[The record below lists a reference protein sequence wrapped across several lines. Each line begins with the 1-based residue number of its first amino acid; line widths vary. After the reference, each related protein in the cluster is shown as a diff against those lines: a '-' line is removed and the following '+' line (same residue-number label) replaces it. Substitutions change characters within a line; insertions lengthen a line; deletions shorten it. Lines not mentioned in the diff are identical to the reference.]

1 MNSLSLYQLAD
12 EYRQLLELA
21 ASEEADEAS
30 FSAALDAMQ
39 GEITARAVSLAQV
52 ARNLE
57 AFEEQIEAAIEAM
70 TQRANRAKHRAN
82 SIRAYLK
89 AQMEIAGI
97 SKLDSP
103 FFALALRKNPPKL
116 IISEDALIPR
126 DYLRIVPERLE
137 PNKPEI
143 TKALK
148 AGADIDGCRLETTT
162 RLEIRL

>member
-1 MNSLSLYQLAD
+1 MNSLTLYQLTD

-21 ASEEADEAS
+21 ASEEADEES
-30 FSAALDAMQ
+30 FAAALADLQ
-39 GEITARAVSLAQV
+39 GEITTRAVSLAQV

-57 AFEEQIEAAIEAM
+57 SFEQQIEAAIEAM
-70 TQRANRAKHRAN
+70 SKRANRAKKRAE

-89 AQMEIAGI
+89 ERMEIASI
-97 SKLDSP
+97 NKVDSP
-103 FFALALRKNPPKL
+103 FFTLAIRKNPPRL
-116 IISEDALIPR
+116 VIAEDALVPR

-148 AGADIDGCRLETTT
+148 SGIEIDGCRLEATT
-162 RLEIRL
+162 RLEIK

>member
-1 MNSLSLYQLAD
+1 MNNLTLYQLTD

-21 ASEEADEAS
+21 ASEEADEES
-30 FSAALDAMQ
+30 FGAALDAMQ
-39 GEITARAVSLAQV
+39 GEITTRAVSLAQV

-57 AFEEQIEAAIEAM
+57 AFESQIESAIEAM
-70 TQRANRAKHRAN
+70 SKRANRAKKRAE

-89 AQMEIAGI
+89 EQMERAGI

-103 FFALALRKNPPKL
+103 FFGLSIRKNPPKL
-116 IISEDALIPR
+116 MIAEDALVPR
-126 DYLRIVPERLE
+126 DYLRVIPERLE

-148 AGADIDGCRLETTT
+148 SGIEIDGCRLEATT
-162 RLEIRL
+162 RLEIK

>member
-1 MNSLSLYQLAD
+1 MNNLTLYQLTD

-21 ASEEADEAS
+21 ASEEADEES
-30 FSAALDAMQ
+30 FGAALDAMQ
-39 GEITARAVSLAQV
+39 GEITTRAVSLAQV

-57 AFEEQIEAAIEAM
+57 SFEQQIEAAIEAM
-70 TQRANRAKHRAN
+70 SKRANRAKKRAE

-89 AQMEIAGI
+89 ERMEIASI
-97 SKLDSP
+97 NKVDSP
-103 FFALALRKNPPKL
+103 FFTLVIRKNPPRL
-116 IISEDALIPR
+116 IVAEDALIPR

-148 AGADIDGCRLETTT
+148 AGVDVDGCRLETTT
-162 RLEIRL
+162 RLEIK